1 MGQCLLRLTVNFFLL
16 RFLKSLKCSITFNY
30 LSLGKHNSYFCLV
43 YLSIFCSFACK
54 FFPFNFFLF
63 NFIVLLSSSV
73 FCNQFFIYL
82 FLFYLFNYTGA
93 SSLT

>member
-54 FFPFNFFLF
+54 FFPFNFFYLTLLYCYLAQFSVISFLF
-63 NFIVLLSSSV
+63 IYFY
-73 FCNQFFIYL
+73 FIYL
-82 FLFYLFNYTGA
+82 IIQEHLV
-93 SSLT
+93 